1 MADARTD
8 VALGAI
14 SVLAGGAMLLPTFK
28 EASQVFMLPGDISPY
43 LVPKAFL
50 FIWVGLSAIIL
61 LKGLLALKQ
70 SGASTEGKNWIAIL
84 GILAV
89 VSAATYLMSSL
100 GYLTVAPVAVFI
112 CILLLGYRKHLINLI
127 VSVTVTFGLYFTLV
141 QLAGL
146 SLPRIPWI

>member
-1 MADARTD
+1 MADAKSD

-14 SVLAGGAMLLPTFK
+14 SVLVGGALLVPTLQ

-50 FIWVGLSAIIL
+50 FMWVGLSAAIL
-61 LKGLLALKQ
+61 VKGLFALKQ
-70 SGASTEGKNWIAIL
+70 SGAISESRNWVAIL
-84 GILAV
+84 GILV
-89 VSAATYLMSSL
+89 VISTATFLMSSL

-112 CILLLGYRKHLINLI
+112 CIILLGYRKHLINLVI
-127 VSVTVTFGLYFTLV
+127 SVAVTFGLYFTLV